1 MKQNLFKIYLL
12 SFFILSDFIVFA
24 QGPGDDDD
32 GGGLEDDDP
41 PATPINGKIVWLLI
55 LAIGYGVYFYNNHY
69 KKSQKA

>member
-12 SFFILSDFIVFA
+12 SFFILSDFIMFA

-41 PATPINGKIVWLLI
+41 PATPINGKIIWLLA
-55 LAIGYGVYFYNNHY
+55 LAIIYAVYSYN
-69 KKSQKA
+69 KSRKRV